1 MLPVCF
7 QTETETKHLMIFSNS
22 EKKTFLDRKRS
33 SLIKSSLTAGKVVF
47 LSVSYEI
54 LWKLCLSDW
63 VLLLNAKFIKMK
75 VVCSSKV
82 LMILMLGLD
91 RFFRFYLVLN
101 QEKKR
106 KGNVSAE
113 LLFLVTTFDTRV
125 RLTVLGWAT
134 YLWCTND
141 VLSWI
146 SFLSFLFGFVLYQAL
161 SAGCFFYLVYINNL
175 KTIRIGFVFF
185 IYLGRMC

>member
-22 EKKTFLDRKRS
+22 EKKLFKTENVLPV
-33 SLIKSSLTAGKVVF
+33 IKSSLTAGKVVF

-54 LWKLCLSDW
+54 FWKLCLSDW

-75 VVCSSKV
+75 VVCSVKV

-134 YLWCTND
+134 YLWCTKWRLILD
-141 VLSWI
+141 FF
-146 SFLSFLFGFVLYQAL
+146 SFVYIWSCFVL
-161 SAGCFFYLVYINNL
+161 
-175 KTIRIGFVFF
+175 F
-185 IYLGRMC
+185 ILYSGAHVLMMIDWICP